1 MLETV
6 ITHLQLSLQ
15 LLDLVKHLLLGLCI
29 HSHSR
34 SLTHRCS
41 HRGIPHFT
49 TWLATSAFSCAG
61 PRLLAHLCMVILQ
74 CLLGC
79 FLLGTLK
86 IDTAQVALAYVVL
99 LYEVAELLVKEL
111 ANDAIIG
118 DVACLIAKLQALK
131 LALGTLQLSK

>member
-1 MLETV
+1 
-6 ITHLQLSLQ
+6 
-15 LLDLVKHLLLGLCI
+15 
-29 HSHSR
+29 
-34 SLTHRCS
+34 
-41 HRGIPHFT
+41 
-49 TWLATSAFSCAG
+49 
-61 PRLLAHLCMVILQ
+61 MVILQ

-99 LYEVAELLVKEL
+99 LYKVAELLVKEL

-131 LALGTLQLSK
+131 LALGTLQLSKKLGWSEASACSGLGARVWLGQRALSLDKLLLRASQLHLNLAQFLSLSC